1 MIRLHAQ
8 KHWLQVSAR
17 AAVDMALEFD
27 QEPDPEVCEG
37 AIAQA
42 LEDAQKALAQGH
54 DATEPY
60 RLIASIGL
68 RLAAMAHRE
77 SLQPAPEIEEEGDRE

>member
-1 MIRLHAQ
+1 MSRLHAQ
-8 KHWLQVSAR
+8 KHWLQVNAR

-37 AIAQA
+37 AITQALQDAQA
-42 LEDAQKALAQGH
+42 ALALGR
-54 DATEPY
+54 DASESY

-77 SLQPAPEIEEEGDRE
+77 SLQPAPEIEEGDHV